1 MTAEGQLVTPDK
13 ECWGNDESMCSELIH
28 LYCLSPLIEAGKLYH
43 KEEYSEKAQL
53 ILNYY
58 KENYLDKILNF
69 SLLSHFYSYVIEA
82 LVDLGEE
89 DLARSAMKQMET
101 YQKKSGAISAYYNVD
116 WTCSTGMFRWQS
128 SGINWVILN
137 MEKRLFSMPVDYK
150 MRPGDGMEVIYR
162 KIMKRR

>member
-1 MTAEGQLVTPDK
+1 ML
-13 ECWGNDESMCSELIH
+13 GNDESMCSELIH

-116 WTCSTGMFRWQS
+116 WTCSTGMFQMA
-128 SGINWVILN
+128 VIWYKLGDF
-137 MEKRLFSMPVDYK
+137 EHGERLFSMPVDYK
-150 MRPGDGMEVIYR
+150 WRPGDGMEVIYR